1 VANQNVQ
8 RLAPLTG
15 VLFVVLTIG
24 SFIIEGEPPGADE
37 GKGKIVEFY
46 VDNEGRTIV
55 AALAASLAAVSLVFF
70 AATVRR
76 ALRRGEQAMGVLSMA
91 ALGGGVVAATGI
103 ATDSALRFTLADSAE
118 DIDPAAVQALH
129 AFWEGFFFPMV
140 VGIGVLVLA
149 TSLAALKTRLIPV
162 WLAWIGILIF
172 VVFFTPAGFI
182 AFLVSALW
190 IIVVSV
196 LLWRQEPAAA
206 SV

>member
-1 VANQNVQ
+1 
-8 RLAPLTG
+8 LTG